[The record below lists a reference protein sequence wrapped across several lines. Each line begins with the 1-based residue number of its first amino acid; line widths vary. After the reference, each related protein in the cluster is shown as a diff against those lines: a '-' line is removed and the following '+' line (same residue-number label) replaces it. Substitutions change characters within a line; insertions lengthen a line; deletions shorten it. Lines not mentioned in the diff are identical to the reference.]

1 VRHLWLLDPLART
14 LDVFELESGRW
25 VVLGMHLENDR
36 VRVHPF
42 TQVEIELELLWLG
55 YEPPPPHEPA

>member
-1 VRHLWLLDPLART
+1 

-36 VRVHPF
+36 VRAEPF
-42 TQVEIELELLWLG
+42 TEVEIELELLWLG